1 MNTRAMGIMI
11 PRGSVEEPITTTDL
25 EFCYHCGRK
34 NQVGDSI
41 TMREDGKVLRCEHW
55 PLIKQNVTTY

>member
-11 PRGSVEEPITTTDL
+11 PRGSVEEPTTITNL
-25 EFCYHCGRK
+25 EFCDHCGKR
-34 NQVGDSI
+34 NMVGDSF

-55 PLIKQNVTTY
+55 PPIKQNVQTY